1 MTALGQFDEA
11 LVLFDGVIAL
21 RPDDARAYFN
31 RGYLLA
37 RVGKFDEARKN
48 YRAAIEHMP
57 GYFEAYYN
65 IAHGLCYE
73 QGKFDEAATELEK
86 NLKLVS
92 SLPAEKT
99 RWLRLIAECRRL
111 RSLDQQLSDLLRS
124 GARPRSAAE
133 ACDLAYIAT
142 WPHRKLY
149 GLATQFY
156 EQAFALEPARAND
169 LVQGYRYHA
178 AGCAARAGSGL
189 GRDQQAPGDAARWRN
204 QALEWLRA
212 ELTARRQQI
221 AGGRAEQARESREK
235 LHSWQTDPHL
245 ARVRKRNFLDKL
257 PEPEQASW
265 REFWTQVAQTLI

>member
-1 MTALGQFDEA
+1 MRLNKLSYAEDTYRKAISLRLDLFVAQANLGCVLTSLGKLREGQAALTKAANLDPSSELAFFDLGFVRQLQDNHPGAAKAYARALELRPDYVEARNNLGNTLTALGQFDEA

-124 GARPRSAAE
+124 GARPRERCRGVRSGIHRHMAAQK
-133 ACDLAYIAT
+133 T
-142 WPHRKLY
+142 VW
-149 GLATQFY
+149 
-156 EQAFALEPARAND
+156 
-169 LVQGYRYHA
+169 
-178 AGCAARAGSGL
+178 SG
-189 GRDQQAPGDAARWRN
+189 
-204 QALEWLRA
+204 
-212 ELTARRQQI
+212 
-221 AGGRAEQARESREK
+221 
-235 LHSWQTDPHL
+235 DPVL
-245 ARVRKRNFLDKL
+245 
-257 PEPEQASW
+257 
-265 REFWTQVAQTLI
+265 